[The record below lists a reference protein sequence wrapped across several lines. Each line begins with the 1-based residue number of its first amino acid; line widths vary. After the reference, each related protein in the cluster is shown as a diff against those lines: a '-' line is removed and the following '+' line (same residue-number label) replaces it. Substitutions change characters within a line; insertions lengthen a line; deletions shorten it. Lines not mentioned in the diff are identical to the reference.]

1 MHTGKSTLLKLLA
14 RLYDPDEGSVRW
26 DGDDA
31 RELSLEWLRGKC
43 GYVPQELVIDTDID
57 TDVLS
62 LRLAS
67 PTERT

>member
-1 MHTGKSTLLKLLA
+1 MQ
-14 RLYDPDEGSVRW
+14 VRW

-43 GYVPQELVIDTDID
+43 GYVPQELDIDTDID

-62 LRLAS
+62 LRLAYY
-67 PTERT
+67 

>member
-1 MHTGKSTLLKLLA
+1 MLLPTYYCLQ
-14 RLYDPDEGSVRW
+14 VRW

-43 GYVPQELVIDTDID
+43 GYVPQELDIDTDID

-62 LRLAS
+62 LRLAYY
-67 PTERT
+67 